1 MVPPRQRRTVLWVKG
16 DWRHRRALQRH
27 LEKLDF
33 SVIEVAHG
41 RGAIQQ
47 LDEDRPD
54 LACLEAFTAAAFLS
68 TVSPLLKTAIESEVG
83 AK

>member
-41 RGAIQQ
+41 RGAIQRHSLPRRSWVQ
-47 LDEDRPD
+47 SAP
-54 LACLEAFTAAAFLS
+54 F
-68 TVSPLLKTAIESEVG
+68 
-83 AK
+83 